1 MRVFACNMQ
10 SAQIENGADIVGCL
24 LRFFVV
30 RSSVD
35 GVAMVSEPQIQS
47 HRKIFV
53 ELQETLSGFPLHSV
67 IKSRIEEDLRRK
79 VLIHLECNGVFPFC
93 LDARIAGEGIKTRS
107 PQQSFHHCR

>member
-1 MRVFACNMQ
+1 M
-10 SAQIENGADIVGCL
+10 SAPFV
-24 LRFFVV
+24 VV

-35 GVAMVSEPQIQS
+35 GGAMVSESQIQS

-79 VLIHLECNGVFPFC
+79 VLIHLECNGIFPI
-93 LDARIAGEGIKTRS
+93 LPGRENN
-107 PQQSFHHCR
+107 